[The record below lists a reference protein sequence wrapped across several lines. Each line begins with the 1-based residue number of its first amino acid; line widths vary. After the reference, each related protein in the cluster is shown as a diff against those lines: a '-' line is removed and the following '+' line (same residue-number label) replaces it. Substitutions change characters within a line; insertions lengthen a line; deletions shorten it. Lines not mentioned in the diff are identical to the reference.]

1 MKNLLFLLCL
11 VLSTTLF
18 YSCGEDEKDNDP
30 QITDEITIVQN
41 SIKGKFYDVGITA
54 FNFND
59 KNVDVWTDIINGG
72 EYYQYA
78 NVLYKVYPE
87 KQYIV
92 INTTPKETL
101 LYYEIKNGKVYLY
114 TNADK
119 TNNIPNT
126 DKPTK
131 WENESKEPN
140 KDAVTFSVETHYT
153 EFNTTEYLKDGIRTM
168 YVKDKKTNET
178 ILTFN
183 WVDYNEI
190 SQIKRVDIKSRG
202 NLLGYNN
209 GGLYIKEITDSN
221 GDMYRINSAQ
231 DNKVKIIDTEQ
242 HPQDMSWTT
251 YIDVN
256 LRGKYIGMISIN
268 YK

>member
-1 MKNLLFLLCL
+1 MKKLLFVLCL
-11 VLSTTLF
+11 VVSTTLF
-18 YSCGEDEKDNDP
+18 YSCGDDAKDDDP
-30 QITDEITIVQN
+30 QITDEVTIVQN
-41 SIKGKFYDVGITA
+41 SLKGKFYDVGITA
-54 FNFND
+54 FKFND
-59 KNVDVWTDIINGG
+59 KNVDVWTDIINSG
-72 EYYQYA
+72 EYYQYT
-78 NVLYKVYPE
+78 NVLYKIYPE

-101 LYYEIKNGKVYLY
+101 LYYEIVNNKVYLY
-114 TNADK
+114 AD
-119 TNNIPNT
+119 NNKQTILTDSKKPNNM
-126 DKPTK
+126 
-131 WENESKEPN
+131 ENETKEPN
-140 KDAVTFSVETHYT
+140 KDVTTFTVETHYT
-153 EFNTTEYLKDGIRTM
+153 EFNTTEYLQNGIRTM

-183 WVDYNEI
+183 WHSYNEI

-202 NLLGYNN
+202 NLLGFNS
-209 GGLYIKEITDSN
+209 GGLYIKEIIDSN

-231 DNKVKIIDTEQ
+231 DNKVKIIDTKQ